1 MFNVNKIYFYIVFLS
16 LISLFSCKKDVDE
29 KGPEIKFNTPTEN
42 QTFNVYDY
50 VTVNATV
57 TDDVKISSVAVSL
70 LDVNQNY
77 AHITLPVTVSS
88 PSMTLNMA
96 YFLDNIHLETGFYYI
111 KITASDGTN
120 DSHKFQ
126 KIYLIAVPKVL
137 TAIYVVSNTGSS
149 QTNLSTIDAAFTSLV
164 PYNTFS
170 GDHLSSSVSSYHQQ
184 AYMCGNYT
192 GNFTGHVLAFNS
204 PKFIISPIPSS
215 NPYFTGYYNN
225 DRDTYVARYDGNIKG
240 YNYSGGLL
248 YNASALSGYYAQH
261 MCFNDG
267 YLIAEEKEIFTA
279 TKKLATYFSTGS
291 IEKNCALTQDVVAF
305 CEMDASNVFVF
316 GNVAGQATIE
326 LFDRANNNLW
336 SPYPFILASGNLLSA
351 LKLDS
356 DTYLLGHSNGTI
368 YKYQYSSN
376 SVTTYLTS
384 YTAVKLKYD
393 DVQNKLY
400 VVEANRITTF
410 DLSTLAIVNTVNS
423 TETILDAHLLY
434 NR

>member
-1 MFNVNKIYFYIVFLS
+1 MIT
-16 LISLFSCKKDVDE
+16 LFSCKKDVDE
-29 KGPEIKFNTPTEN
+29 RGPEIKFNTPIEN

-77 AHITLPVTVSS
+77 AHVTLPVSVSS
-88 PSMTLNMA
+88 PAMTMNMA

-111 KITASDGTN
+111 KISASDGTN
-120 DSHKFQ
+120 DAHKFQ
-126 KIYLIAVPKVL
+126 KIYLVAVPKAL
-137 TAIYVVSNTGSS
+137 TNIYVVSNTGSA
-149 QTNLSTIDAAFTSLV
+149 QTNLSTIDASFSTII
-164 PYNTFS
+164 PYHSFS
-170 GDHLSSSVSSYHQQ
+170 GDYLASSVSSYDQQ

-204 PKFIISPIPSS
+204 PKFIISPVPSS

-225 DRDTYVARYDGNIKG
+225 DRETYIAKYDGNIKG
-240 YNYSGGLL
+240 YNYVGSLI
-248 YNASALSGYYAQH
+248 YNATALSGYYAQH
-261 MCFNDG
+261 ICFNDG
-267 YLIAEEKEIFTA
+267 QLIAEEKEVFTA
-279 TKKLATYFSTGS
+279 TKKLVTYFSTGS

-305 CEMDASNVFVF
+305 CEMNSSNVFVF
-316 GNVAGQATIE
+316 GNVSGQATIE
-326 LFDRANNNLW
+326 LFDRVNNNLW
-336 SPYPFILASGNLLSA
+336 SPYPFALASGSLLSA

-368 YKYQYSSN
+368 YKYQYSLN
-376 SVTTYLTS
+376 SVTSYITG
-384 YTAVKLKYD
+384 YTAVKLKLD
-393 DVQNKLY
+393 DLQDKLY
-400 VVEANRITTF
+400 VAEANRVTTF

-423 TETILDAHLLY
+423 TENILDIHLLY